1 MFYRV
6 ACSLVLALLLIQP
19 GLIHAAGCLA
29 TGGEGTALG
38 VIACAHKR
46 RTFTVYADE
55 TRPLLQGSRLTA
67 WELKEMGISVRVLCD
82 SAAGALLHSGSIGAV
97 IVGADRIASNGDVA
111 NKIGTYSLAI
121 LARFHNVPFYVAA
134 PFSSFDLTIA
144 SGKKII
150 IEQRKSTEVT
160 CPMDIQVKRLIPPSA
175 GWWGAGLQ
183 IFHRL
188 CQAAPIGVGAYNPA
202 FDVTPATLIHSII
215 TERGVVHPV
224 TGILSSLFA
233 FASSHCPW
241 LQPKTSPK
249 LPPMTE
255 CKI

>member
-19 GLIHAAGCLA
+19 ALIHAAGCLA

-160 CPMDIQVKRLIPPSA
+160 CPMDIQVKRLVGGVLVCRYFIACARLPPSESA
-175 GWWGAGLQ
+175 LTILLLTSLLQ
-183 IFHRL
+183 RSYIPSSRSAEW
-188 CQAAPIGVGAYNPA
+188 C
-202 FDVTPATLIHSII
+202 
-215 TERGVVHPV
+215 
-224 TGILSSLFA
+224 IL
-233 FASSHCPW
+233 
-241 LQPKTSPK
+241 
-249 LPPMTE
+249 
-255 CKI
+255 